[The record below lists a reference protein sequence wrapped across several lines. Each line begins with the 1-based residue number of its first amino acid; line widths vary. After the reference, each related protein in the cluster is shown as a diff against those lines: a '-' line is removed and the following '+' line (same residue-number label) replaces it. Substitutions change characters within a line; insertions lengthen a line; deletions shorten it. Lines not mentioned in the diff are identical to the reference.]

1 MDDSQRIQLSNLIN
15 QYKTEETTEKIRQ
28 LKHSENI
35 KTDVKKL
42 IALKKKYPSVQ
53 SKELYEKEAHQE
65 CSFLFMNYPEILNR
79 FISDELD
86 LTILSMLL
94 DTLKD
99 IEEDRLDQHEAS
111 YKVGQ
116 LLKRIYIDNVIN
128 DEDNSHKYRKPTNNI
143 SWKKFKRI
151 DKH

>member
-15 QYKTEETTEKIRQ
+15 QYKTEETTDKIRQ
-28 LKHSENI
+28 LKHSESI
-35 KTDVKKL
+35 KHDVKKL
-42 IALKKKYPSVQ
+42 IALKRKYPSVQ
-53 SKELYEKEAHQE
+53 SKEIYENEAQQE
-65 CSFLFMNYPEILNR
+65 CSFLFMHYPEILNR

-116 LLKRIYIDNVIN
+116 LLKRIYIDKVIHE
-128 DEDNSHKYRKPTNNI
+128 EDSHKYRKPTNNI
-143 SWKKFKRI
+143 SWKSFKTI
-151 DKH
+151 DKQ